1 MIIKLIFI
9 IKKFLT
15 NRQVSEKTDFLT
27 YFMRALVRKIN
38 LSRIIKHFRIKSKI
52 PLLSDRPLLSEIP
65 FLMTGHSFLIISYLI
80 NVKEKDLKIKT
91 KKTVSIQIIS

>member
-52 PLLSDRPLLSEIP
+52 PLLSEIP

-91 KKTVSIQIIS
+91 KKTVSIQIVS